1 MSKPESTVA
10 PHVFLLDPDVP
21 ADPLDQRVPPAR
33 ACRSCGLLGRP
44 GDAHH
49 TMPAAVPDAQS
60 RAAGEDD

>member
-1 MSKPESTVA
+1 MNKPKSSVA

-33 ACRSCGLLGRP
+33 ACRECRLLGRP

-49 TMPAAVPDAQS
+49 AMPAAEPDAQS
-60 RAAGEDD
+60 RAAGDN